1 VNTYKKDGRMK
12 GQFASRMARIQKSFI
27 REILKVTQ
35 NPDVISFAGGLPN
48 PKYFP
53 IEAIKAAADK
63 VLSQRGATALQYAP
77 TLGHYPLRQ
86 WIARRYAQQTGM
98 VIEPDEILITN
109 GSQQGLDLIGKILL
123 DEGDVVLLEAPSYIG
138 GIQALSMYEPEFWT
152 VPLCE
157 DGADTAVL
165 ADRASQE
172 KVKLFYALPN
182 FQNPTGIS
190 YSAVKRQDTAR
201 IMQETNTFFIE
212 DDPYRE
218 LRFVGEDLPPI
229 ASIYRD
235 SGFLLGS
242 FSKIVSPGMR
252 LGWIV
257 AAPPL
262 MEKLIIAKQGADL
275 HSNYLSQEIIYQFLA
290 DNDLDAH
297 ISLIKAAYWRQRE
310 LMVAMIEET
319 FPPDVQFTLPE
330 GGMFLWLTLPGGLS
344 AMSLF
349 EAAKAQNVVF
359 VPGHPFYVDGG
370 GQNTLRLNF
379 SNTDEA
385 KIEAGMKRLAMALRG
400 EIGRSS
406 EQYSVNSNQ

>member
-1 VNTYKKDGRMK
+1 MK
-12 GQFASRMARIQKSFI
+12 GQFASRMANLQKSFI

-53 IEAIKAAADK
+53 IEAIKAAANK
-63 VLSQRGATALQYAP
+63 VLTQHGATALQYAP
-77 TLGHYPLRQ
+77 TLGHLRLRE
-86 WIARRYAQQTGM
+86 WIAQRYAAKVGM
-98 VIEPDEILITN
+98 AIDPDEILITN
-109 GSQQGLDLIGKILL
+109 GSQQGLDLVGKILL
-123 DEGDVVLLEAPSYIG
+123 DKGDVVLLEAPSYIG
-138 GIQALSMYEPEFWT
+138 GIQALSMYQPEFWT

-157 DGADTAVL
+157 DGVDTAVL
-165 ADRASQE
+165 ADRASHEQ
-172 KVKLFYALPN
+172 VKLFYALPN

-190 YSAVKRQDTAR
+190 YSAVKRQETAR

-218 LRFVGEDLPPI
+218 LRFAGEDLPPI
-229 ASIYRD
+229 ASYYRD
-235 SGFLLGS
+235 TGFMLGS
-242 FSKIVSPGMR
+242 FSKIVAPGMR

-257 AAPPL
+257 AAPHL
-262 MEKLIIAKQGADL
+262 MERLIIAKQGADL
-275 HSNYLSQEIIYQFLA
+275 HSNYFSQEIIYQFLH

-297 ISLIKAAYWRQRE
+297 ISIIKAVYRRQRE

-319 FPPDVQFTLPE
+319 FPPDVHFTLPE
-330 GGMFLWLTLPGGLS
+330 GGMFLWLTLPRGLS

-359 VPGHPFYVDGG
+359 VPGHPFHVDGG

-379 SNTDEA
+379 SNTDET
-385 KIEAGMKRLAMALRG
+385 KIEEGMKRLAIALRG
-400 EIGRSS
+400 EIEKLSG
-406 EQYSVNSNQ
+406 